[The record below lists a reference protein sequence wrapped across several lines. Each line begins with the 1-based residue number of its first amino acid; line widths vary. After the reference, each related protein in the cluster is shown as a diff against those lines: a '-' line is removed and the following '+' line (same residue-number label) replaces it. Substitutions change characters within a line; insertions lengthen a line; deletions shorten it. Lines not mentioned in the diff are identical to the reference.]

1 MSKFKKIL
9 RSVTDFIGLTTPKSA
24 AVNIPTPEVPA
35 APAPTRREDTGA
47 SIIVGSDAVKNQ
59 RVSGTRRNS
68 SRSGDTIGGLGRG
81 SGIKI

>member
-24 AVNIPTPEVPA
+24 VPVIPTPEVPA
-35 APAPTRREDTGA
+35 PPAPTRREDTGA
-47 SIIVGSDAVKNQ
+47 QVIVGSDAVKNQ
-59 RVSGTRRNS
+59 RVSGVR
-68 SRSGDTIGGLGRG
+68 RSGSRAGDVIGGLGRG